1 MNTLHHL
8 PVQAGFVFISI
19 FAGLTVISLLTHFVA
34 RRYEMQPNAAV
45 REFQTR
51 ISSWWS

>member
-19 FAGLTVISLLTHFVA
+19 FAGLTVISLLTHFIA
-34 RRYEMQPNAAV
+34 RRYGMPPCAN
-45 REFQTR
+45 FKHGFPLGG
-51 ISSWWS
+51 S